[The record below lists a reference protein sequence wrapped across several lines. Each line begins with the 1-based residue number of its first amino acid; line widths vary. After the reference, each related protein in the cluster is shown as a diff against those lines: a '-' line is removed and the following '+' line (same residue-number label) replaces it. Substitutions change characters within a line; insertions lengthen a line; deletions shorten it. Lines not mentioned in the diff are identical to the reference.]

1 MKLQKY
7 EKGFTMIELVLVIAI
22 AASLIV
28 VSFFTFQSLK
38 YKTIAN
44 DTTDKIQ
51 MVVSNYKD
59 LMNGVAVAPTATFT
73 LTNSMRD
80 YMTRDIGAAFDS
92 SRQLYKISNE
102 VHFFLAYNVGGTLTI
117 MVYIPQGS
125 CTDFSLAMLN
135 QGFIV
140 MPNGWKSPALYF
152 AKPSSPALISS
163 PGYSPITNW
172 NPGTIGGQCGNDNS
186 PAQYKGMAQVMV
198 IASPN

>member
-1 MKLQKY
+1 MKLKNN
-7 EKGFTMIELVLVIAI
+7 KGFTMIELVLVLAI
-22 AASLIV
+22 AAVIIV

-44 DTTDKIQ
+44 DTTNKIQ
-51 MVVSNYKD
+51 IVVNNYKD
-59 LMNGVAVAPTATFT
+59 LMNGVAVAPTAIHV
-73 LTNSMRD
+73 LTNPMRD

-92 SRQLYKISNE
+92 TRQVFKLSNE
-102 VHFFLAYNVGGTLTI
+102 VHFFLGYNVGGTLTI
-117 MVYIPQGS
+117 MVYLPQGS

-163 PGYSPITNW
+163 PGFSPLTDW
-172 NPGTIGGQCGNDNS
+172 NPGVIGGQCGNDNS

>member
-1 MKLQKY
+1 MKIKNN
-7 EKGFTMIELVLVIAI
+7 KGFTMIELVLVIAI
-22 AASLIV
+22 AVSIIV

-51 MVVSNYKD
+51 LVISNYKD
-59 LMNGVAVAPTATFT
+59 LMNGIAVAPSTPYI
-73 LTNSMRD
+73 LTNPMRD
-80 YMTRDIGAAFDS
+80 YMTKDIGVAFDS
-92 SRQLYKISNE
+92 SRQLFKISNE
-102 VHFFLAYNVGGTLTI
+102 VHFFLASGMGGSLTI

-152 AKPSSPALISS
+152 AKPSSSALISNPGFS
-163 PGYSPITNW
+163 PLTDW
-172 NPGTIGGQCGNDNS
+172 NPGTIGVQCNNENS

-198 IASPN
+198 IASP